1 MGCIVQMGKC
11 CKRTSYKEGLDNL
24 ECCNCG
30 MVRVR
35 ARVMIIAWDHG
46 DRSGNR
52 VAARGGMRGVRI
64 SPRLL

>member
-1 MGCIVQMGKC
+1 
-11 CKRTSYKEGLDNL
+11 
-24 ECCNCG
+24 

>member
-1 MGCIVQMGKC
+1 MGFIVQMGGC
-11 CKRTSYKEGLDNL
+11 CRSIAYKEGLDNL

-35 ARVMIIAWDHG
+35 ARVMIIAWYHG
-46 DRSGNR
+46 ERSGNR